1 MKRGSTDVKEPSRA
15 AGEFHGNERQW
26 REVFEHNP
34 AMYFIVDAAGI
45 VLSVNAFGASQFG
58 YAASELVGQSILNL
72 VFEEDDKEFLRRKIS
87 LCLET
92 PGRSNSWEVRK
103 RRKDGT
109 MLWIREHARA
119 MRWSGNQLIV
129 LIASEDITELYW
141 GALESSRLAAIV
153 SSSDDAIVSK
163 TLDGT
168 ITSWNAGATN
178 ILGYEADEMIGQPI
192 TRIIPSELDEEEKQ
206 ILARLHRGERI
217 QHYETVRLA
226 KNGRRVDISLTVSPL
241 FNQSGKV
248 VGASKV
254 ARDITER
261 KLAEQALRETTARL
275 RTLTETAVDGVIL
288 IDARGVVLM
297 FNPACEKLFGY
308 SADAV
313 IGENVKMLMP
323 GPYRHE
329 HDRYIANYRDTRD
342 PKIIGIGREVVG
354 LRKDGST
361 FPMDL
366 SVGEARQDG
375 GSIFVGIIRDVTE
388 RKSAERA
395 LRESAGRMHALIET
409 AVDGAILIDAR
420 GVVLMFNPA
429 GERLFGYSADEV
441 IGKNVKMLM
450 PEPYRHEHD
459 GYIANYRDT
468 RDPKII
474 GIGREVV
481 GLRKDGSTFPMD
493 LSVGEARQEGG
504 SIFVGIIRD
513 ITERKSAERAL
524 RESAG
529 RMRALIETAVDGA
542 ILIDARG
549 VVLMFNPACERLFGY
564 FADEVIG
571 KNVKMLMPEPYRH
584 EHDGYIANYR
594 DSRKPKIIGIGRE
607 VVGLRADGSTF
618 PMDLSVGEAKH
629 QGGGSIFVGIIR
641 DITERKSAE
650 RALHESAGRMRA
662 LIETA
667 VDGAILID
675 ARGVVLM
682 FNPAGEKL
690 FGYSADEVIGKNVKM
705 LMPEPYQHEH
715 DRYIA
720 NYLDSRKPKIIG
732 IGREVVGRRKDGS
745 TFPMD
750 LSVGEAR
757 QDGESIFVGIIRD
770 LTSRKRTEAEL
781 EQARAELVRVA
792 RVTTLG
798 ELTAAIAHEVNQPLT
813 GLVSSGNAC
822 LRWLAGDV
830 PNLKAARE
838 SVERMISAGSRA
850 GEVISRIRAL
860 VGKSPPLRDR
870 LNIND
875 AITEVIAL
883 VRGEVQRNRISLR
896 TKLSTDVPLVLGD
909 RIQLQQVILNLMLN
923 AIEAMSEVSHPTR
936 ELSVLS
942 VKDGPNGA
950 LVTVEDSGVGLDQ
963 AALDQI
969 FGAFYSTKAHG
980 MGIGLAVS
988 RTIVQAHGG
997 RLWATPNVPR
1007 GATFRF
1013 RLPAEGEEA
1022 S

>member
-1 MKRGSTDVKEPSRA
+1 MKRASTDAEDCSRA
-15 AGEFHGNERQW
+15 AQELHGSERQW

-34 AMYFIVDAAGI
+34 VMYFMVDASGI
-45 VLSVNAFGASQFG
+45 VLSVNAFGASQLG
-58 YAASELVGQSILNL
+58 YAASELVGQSVLNL
-72 VFEEDDKEFLRRKIS
+72 VFEEDDKEFVRRKMS

-92 PGRSNSWEVRK
+92 PERSNSWEVRK

-109 MLWIREHARA
+109 MLWIRENARA
-119 MRWSGNQLIV
+119 MWWSRDQLIM
-129 LIASEDITELYW
+129 LIACEDISERYW
-141 GALESSRLAAIV
+141 GAMEPAQLAALV
-153 SSSDDAIVSK
+153 SSSDDAIISK
-163 TLDGT
+163 TLDGI

-178 ILGYEADEMIGQPI
+178 ILGHQADEMIGQPI
-192 TRIIPSELDEEEKQ
+192 TRIIPPELHQEEKQ

-217 QHYETVRLA
+217 QHYETIRLA
-226 KNGRRVDISLTVSPL
+226 KDGRRIDISLTVSPL

-308 SADAV
+308 SADTV

-323 GPYRHE
+323 QPYRHE
-329 HDRYIANYRDTRD
+329 HDRYITNYRDTRD
-342 PKIIGIGREVVG
+342 PKIIGSGREVIG

-366 SVGEARQDG
+366 SVGEATQDG
-375 GSIFVGIIRDVTE
+375 ESIFVGIIRDITK
-388 RKSAERA
+388 RKLAEQA
-395 LRESAGRMHALIET
+395 LRETAARLRTVTET
-409 AVDGAILIDAR
+409 AVDGVILIDAH

-429 GERLFGYSADEV
+429 CEKLFGYSADTV
-441 IGKNVKMLM
+441 IGENVKMLM
-450 PEPYRHEHD
+450 PQPYRHEHD
-459 GYIANYRDT
+459 RYITNYRDT

-474 GIGREVV
+474 GSGREVI
-481 GLRKDGSTFPMD
+481 GL
-493 LSVGEARQEGG
+493 
-504 SIFVGIIRD
+504 
-513 ITERKSAERAL
+513 
-524 RESAG
+524 
-529 RMRALIETAVDGA
+529 
-542 ILIDARG
+542 
-549 VVLMFNPACERLFGY
+549 
-564 FADEVIG
+564 
-571 KNVKMLMPEPYRH
+571 
-584 EHDGYIANYR
+584 
-594 DSRKPKIIGIGRE
+594 
-607 VVGLRADGSTF
+607 
-618 PMDLSVGEAKH
+618 
-629 QGGGSIFVGIIR
+629 
-641 DITERKSAE
+641 
-650 RALHESAGRMRA
+650 
-662 LIETA
+662 
-667 VDGAILID
+667 
-675 ARGVVLM
+675 
-682 FNPAGEKL
+682 
-690 FGYSADEVIGKNVKM
+690 
-705 LMPEPYQHEH
+705 
-715 DRYIA
+715 
-720 NYLDSRKPKIIG
+720 
-732 IGREVVGRRKDGS
+732 RKDGS

-850 GEVISRIRAL
+850 GEVIRRIRAL
-860 VGKSPPLRDR
+860 VGKAPPLRDR

-883 VRGEVQRNRISLR
+883 IRGEIQRNRISLR
-896 TKLSTDVPLVLGD
+896 TKLSTDVPLVSGD
-909 RIQLQQVILNLMLN
+909 RIQLQQVILNLILN
-923 AIEAMSEVSHPTR
+923 AMEAMSDVSPQPR
-936 ELSVLS
+936 ELSVS
-942 VKDGPNGA
+942 SAKDGPNGA
-950 LVTVEDSGVGLDQ
+950 LVSVRDSGTGLDGTV
-963 AALDQI
+963 LDRL
-969 FGAFYSTKAHG
+969 FEAFYTTKAHG

-988 RTIVQAHGG
+988 RTIIQAHGG
-997 RLWATPNVPR
+997 RLWAAPNVPQ
-1007 GATFRF
+1007 GAIFQFT
-1013 RLPAEGEEA
+1013 LPADGEEV

>member
-1 MKRGSTDVKEPSRA
+1 M
-15 AGEFHGNERQW
+15 
-26 REVFEHNP
+26 
-34 AMYFIVDAAGI
+34 
-45 VLSVNAFGASQFG
+45 
-58 YAASELVGQSILNL
+58 
-72 VFEEDDKEFLRRKIS
+72 
-87 LCLET
+87 
-92 PGRSNSWEVRK
+92 
-103 RRKDGT
+103 
-109 MLWIREHARA
+109 
-119 MRWSGNQLIV
+119 SGDQLIV
-129 LIASEDITELYW
+129 LIACEDITERYW

-163 TLDGT
+163 TLDGI

-192 TRIIPSELDEEEKQ
+192 THIIPPELHEEEKQ
-206 ILARLHRGERI
+206 ILARLRRGERI

-226 KNGRRVDISLTVSPL
+226 KDGRRVDISLTVSPL

-261 KLAEQALRETTARL
+261 KLAEQALRETAARL

-288 IDARGVVLM
+288 IDARGVVVM

-308 SADAV
+308 SADEV
-313 IGENVKMLMP
+313 IGKNVKMLMP
-323 GPYRHE
+323 EPYRHE

-366 SVGEARQDG
+366 SVGEAKHQGG
-375 GSIFVGIIRDVTE
+375 GSIFVGIIRDITE

-395 LRESAGRMHALIET
+395 LRESAGRMQALIET

-420 GVVLMFNPA
+420 GIVLMFNPA
-429 GERLFGYSADEV
+429 CEKLFGYSADEV

-459 GYIANYRDT
+459 GYIANY
-468 RDPKII
+468 
-474 GIGREVV
+474 V
-481 GLRKDGSTFPMD
+481 
-493 LSVGEARQEGG
+493 
-504 SIFVGIIRD
+504 
-513 ITERKSAERAL
+513 
-524 RESAG
+524 
-529 RMRALIETAVDGA
+529 
-542 ILIDARG
+542 
-549 VVLMFNPACERLFGY
+549 
-564 FADEVIG
+564 
-571 KNVKMLMPEPYRH
+571 
-584 EHDGYIANYR
+584 
-594 DSRKPKIIGIGRE
+594 
-607 VVGLRADGSTF
+607 
-618 PMDLSVGEAKH
+618 
-629 QGGGSIFVGIIR
+629 
-641 DITERKSAE
+641 
-650 RALHESAGRMRA
+650 
-662 LIETA
+662 
-667 VDGAILID
+667 
-675 ARGVVLM
+675 
-682 FNPAGEKL
+682 
-690 FGYSADEVIGKNVKM
+690 
-705 LMPEPYQHEH
+705 
-715 DRYIA
+715 
-720 NYLDSRKPKIIG
+720 DSRKPKIIG

-781 EQARAELVRVA
+781 EQARGELVRVA

-830 PNLKAARE
+830 PNLEAARE

-860 VGKSPPLRDR
+860 VGKSPPLRDW

-883 VRGEVQRNRISLR
+883 VRGEVQRNHISLR

-942 VKDGPNGA
+942 VKDRPNGA
-950 LVTVEDSGVGLDQ
+950 LVTVQDSGVGLDE
-963 AALDQI
+963 AALDRI

-988 RTIVQAHGG
+988 QTIIQAHGG
-997 RLWATPNVPR
+997 RLWASSNEPR
-1007 GATFRF
+1007 GAIFRF

>member
-1 MKRGSTDVKEPSRA
+1 MKRASTDAEDCSRA
-15 AGEFHGNERQW
+15 AQELHGSERQW

-34 AMYFIVDAAGI
+34 AMYFMVDASGI
-45 VLSVNAFGASQFG
+45 VLSVNAFGASQLG
-58 YAASELVGQSILNL
+58 YAASELVGQSVLNL
-72 VFEEDDKEFLRRKIS
+72 VFEEDDKEFVRRKMS

-109 MLWIREHARA
+109 MLWIRENARA
-119 MRWSGNQLIV
+119 MWWSRNQLIM
-129 LIASEDITELYW
+129 LIACEDISERYW
-141 GALESSRLAAIV
+141 GALESAQLAALV

-178 ILGYEADEMIGQPI
+178 ILGYQADEMIGQPI
-192 TRIIPSELDEEEKQ
+192 TRIIPPELHQEEKQ

-226 KNGRRVDISLTVSPL
+226 KDGRRVDISLTVSPL

-261 KLAEQALRETTARL
+261 KLAEQALRETAARL

-308 SADAV
+308 SADTV

-323 GPYRHE
+323 QPYRHE
-329 HDRYIANYRDTRD
+329 HDRYITNYRDTRD
-342 PKIIGIGREVVG
+342 PKIIGIGREVIG
-354 LRKDGST
+354 L
-361 FPMDL
+361 
-366 SVGEARQDG
+366 
-375 GSIFVGIIRDVTE
+375 
-388 RKSAERA
+388 
-395 LRESAGRMHALIET
+395 
-409 AVDGAILIDAR
+409 
-420 GVVLMFNPA
+420 
-429 GERLFGYSADEV
+429 
-441 IGKNVKMLM
+441 
-450 PEPYRHEHD
+450 
-459 GYIANYRDT
+459 
-468 RDPKII
+468 
-474 GIGREVV
+474 
-481 GLRKDGSTFPMD
+481 
-493 LSVGEARQEGG
+493 
-504 SIFVGIIRD
+504 
-513 ITERKSAERAL
+513 
-524 RESAG
+524 
-529 RMRALIETAVDGA
+529 
-542 ILIDARG
+542 
-549 VVLMFNPACERLFGY
+549 
-564 FADEVIG
+564 
-571 KNVKMLMPEPYRH
+571 
-584 EHDGYIANYR
+584 
-594 DSRKPKIIGIGRE
+594 
-607 VVGLRADGSTF
+607 
-618 PMDLSVGEAKH
+618 
-629 QGGGSIFVGIIR
+629 
-641 DITERKSAE
+641 
-650 RALHESAGRMRA
+650 
-662 LIETA
+662 
-667 VDGAILID
+667 
-675 ARGVVLM
+675 
-682 FNPAGEKL
+682 
-690 FGYSADEVIGKNVKM
+690 
-705 LMPEPYQHEH
+705 
-715 DRYIA
+715 
-720 NYLDSRKPKIIG
+720 
-732 IGREVVGRRKDGS
+732 RKDGS

-850 GEVISRIRAL
+850 GEVIRRIRAL
-860 VGKSPPLRDR
+860 VGKAPPLRDR

-883 VRGEVQRNRISLR
+883 IRGEIQGNRISLR

-909 RIQLQQVILNLMLN
+909 RIQLQQVILNLILN
-923 AIEAMSEVSHPTR
+923 AMEAMSDVSPQPR
-936 ELSVLS
+936 ELSVS
-942 VKDGPNGA
+942 SAKDGPNGA
-950 LVTVEDSGVGLDQ
+950 LVSVRDSGTGLDGTV
-963 AALDQI
+963 LDRL
-969 FGAFYSTKAHG
+969 FEAFYTTKAHG

-988 RTIVQAHGG
+988 RTIIQAHGG
-997 RLWATPNVPR
+997 RLWAAPNVPQ
-1007 GATFRF
+1007 GAIFQFT
-1013 RLPAEGEEA
+1013 LPADGEEV

>member
-1 MKRGSTDVKEPSRA
+1 MKPGSTDAKERSRA
-15 AGEFHGNERQW
+15 AEELHGNERQW
-26 REVFEHNP
+26 REVFEQNP
-34 AMYFIVDAAGI
+34 TMYFMVDAAGI
-45 VLSVNAFGASQFG
+45 VLSVNALGASQFG

-72 VFEEDDKEFLRRKIS
+72 VFEEDDKEFVRRKMF

-103 RRKDGT
+103 RRRDGT
-109 MLWIREHARA
+109 MLWIRENARA
-119 MRWSGNQLIV
+119 MRWSGDQLIV
-129 LIASEDITELYW
+129 LIACEDITERHW

-192 TRIIPSELDEEEKQ
+192 TRIIPPELHEEEKQ

-217 QHYETVRLA
+217 QHYETIRLA
-226 KNGRRVDISLTVSPL
+226 KDGCRVDISLTVSPL

-366 SVGEARQDG
+366 SVGEARQ
-375 GSIFVGIIRDVTE
+375 
-388 RKSAERA
+388 
-395 LRESAGRMHALIET
+395 
-409 AVDGAILIDAR
+409 
-420 GVVLMFNPA
+420 
-429 GERLFGYSADEV
+429 
-441 IGKNVKMLM
+441 
-450 PEPYRHEHD
+450 
-459 GYIANYRDT
+459 
-468 RDPKII
+468 
-474 GIGREVV
+474 
-481 GLRKDGSTFPMD
+481 
-493 LSVGEARQEGG
+493 EGG

-571 KNVKMLMPEPYRH
+571 KNVKMLMPEPY
-584 EHDGYIANYR
+584 
-594 DSRKPKIIGIGRE
+594 
-607 VVGLRADGSTF
+607 
-618 PMDLSVGEAKH
+618 
-629 QGGGSIFVGIIR
+629 
-641 DITERKSAE
+641 
-650 RALHESAGRMRA
+650 
-662 LIETA
+662 
-667 VDGAILID
+667 
-675 ARGVVLM
+675 
-682 FNPAGEKL
+682 
-690 FGYSADEVIGKNVKM
+690 
-705 LMPEPYQHEH
+705 QHEH

-732 IGREVVGRRKDGS
+732 IGREVVALRKDGS

-781 EQARAELVRVA
+781 EQARAELLRVA

-830 PNLKAARE
+830 PNLKAARQ
-838 SVERMISAGSRA
+838 SVERMISAGRRA
-850 GEVISRIRAL
+850 GEVIRRIRAL
-860 VGKSPPLRDR
+860 VAKAPPLRDR

-883 VRGEVQRNRISLR
+883 IRGEIQRNRISLR

-909 RIQLQQVILNLMLN
+909 RIQLQQVILNLILN
-923 AIEAMSEVSHPTR
+923 ATEAMSDVSPQPR
-936 ELSVLS
+936 ELSVS
-942 VKDGPNGA
+942 SAKDGSNGA
-950 LVTVEDSGVGLDQ
+950 LVSVRDSGTGLDGTV
-963 AALDQI
+963 LDRL
-969 FGAFYSTKAHG
+969 FEAFYTTKAHG

-997 RLWATPNVPR
+997 RLWATPNVPQ
-1007 GATFRF
+1007 GAIFQFT
-1013 RLPAEGEEA
+1013 LPADGEEV